1 MENLFFVGLMLIV
14 LLLAVLCVL
23 GAKHK
28 NPVIR
33 DKPKPDAR
41 LYSIDRADKKAVKKW
56 LK

>member
-1 MENLFFVGLMLIV
+1 MLIV
-14 LLLAVLCVL
+14 LLLAVLWVL